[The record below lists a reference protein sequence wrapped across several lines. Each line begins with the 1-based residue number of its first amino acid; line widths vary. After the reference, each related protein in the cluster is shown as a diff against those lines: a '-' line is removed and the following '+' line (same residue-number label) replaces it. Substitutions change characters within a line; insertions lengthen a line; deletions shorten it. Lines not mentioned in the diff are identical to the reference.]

1 MSRSLSIATT
11 HPITD
16 TTGHDQTLLASST
29 QIRNAVHMSELI
41 TRNDSSGKSSV
52 KRGRRALWLAV
63 GAAVIWLMIGSWAGP
78 LAGSL
83 SEVQENDSAT
93 FLPASSES
101 TVVSEEQALF
111 ADNPS
116 IPILT
121 VITHPDRSPLT
132 EADRMPITEFLT
144 GVPELTLADGSRVGT
159 YLDSEQLIPIP
170 AEDGKAILVNVSVN
184 GDLGGERTQDGEF
197 AFIEI
202 TNLIRDYAATYDTLQ
217 INITG
222 PGGFLADLIKVFGA
236 IDGALLLATAIVV
249 AIILIFVYRSPVLWL
264 IPLVSAGFA
273 LAVSSGIVY
282 VLADNDVLVL
292 NGQSQGILTVLVFG
306 AGTDYSLLL
315 VSRYREELHKY
326 AVHTD
331 AIGAA
336 IKGVRAPIIAS
347 AATTSIGLMC
357 LLLSELNSNK
367 STGPVSAIGVIVA
380 MLIMLSFLPALLT
393 FPSFTLPILAFMVP
407 AIIGFLLGLITD
419 IAFGPFAIIGGVAAF
434 VTLIMWIVFGL
445 MRVFAA
451 SGGPFNRERFPSGR
465 WAFWPKVPR
474 LGEPDNK
481 LSGVWSKL
489 SGLVGRKP
497 RVTWVSTALILLVFA
512 GFSTTLNA
520 GGVATS
526 ESFTNGDE
534 VDSVIGQDVLVEHF
548 PGGLGSETIVTAD
561 QGSSEEVLSVI
572 AATPG
577 VADAV
582 PYANPTTGEVPVV
595 DRRVLFSVTLQAPS
609 DSSEAEAVIGD
620 LRTSFTSIPDAQARV
635 GGPTA
640 VAFDINEANLR
651 DRNVIIPTVLIV
663 ILIILI
669 ILLRAFNAPI
679 ILIGTVLL
687 SYFATLGA
695 CALAF
700 NYIFDFPGADPS
712 FPLFAFVFLVA
723 LGVDYNIFLMTRV
736 REETLIHG
744 TREGILKGLTV
755 TGGVITSA
763 GIVLAA
769 TFLVLAVLP
778 LVSLRQVGF
787 AVALGVLID
796 AFVVRTTLVPA
807 LAYDIGKKIWW
818 PSSLAKKDA
827 LD

>member
-1 MSRSLSIATT
+1 MSKSKGKQAT
-11 HPITD
+11 PAGN
-16 TTGHDQTLLASST
+16 TT
-29 QIRNAVHMSELI
+29 
-41 TRNDSSGKSSV
+41 KSS
-52 KRGRRALWLAV
+52 RRALWLAV
-63 GAAVIWLMIGSWAGP
+63 GAAVMWLMVGSWAGP

-83 SEVQENDSAT
+83 SDVQENDNAT
-93 FLPASSES
+93 FLPSSAES
-101 TVVSEEQALF
+101 TIVSEEQEFF
-111 ADNPS
+111 ATNS
-116 IPILT
+116 AIPILA

-132 EADRMPITEFLT
+132 AADQGAITEFLA
-144 GVPELTLADGSRVGT
+144 GVPQLILADGSRVGQ
-159 YLDSEQLIPIP
+159 YLESEQLFPLP
-170 AEDGKAILVNVSVN
+170 SEDGKALLVNISVN
-184 GDLGGERTQDGEF
+184 SERGAERIEDGEF
-197 AFIEI
+197 AFAEI
-202 TNLIRDYAATYDTLQ
+202 TNAIRDYAVQFDTLQ
-217 INITG
+217 INVTG

-236 IDGALLLATAIVV
+236 IDGALLLATAVVV

-264 IPLVSAGFA
+264 IPLISAGFA
-273 LAVSSGIVY
+273 LAVASGIVY
-282 VLADNDVLVL
+282 VLADSGVLVL

-326 AVHTD
+326 SIHTD

-347 AATTSIGLMC
+347 SATTSIGLMC

-367 STGPVSAIGVIVA
+367 STGPVSAVGVIAA
-380 MLIMLSFLPALLT
+380 MLIMLTFLPALLT
-393 FPSFTLPILAFMVP
+393 FPSFTLPILAFLVP
-407 AIIGFLLGLITD
+407 AVVGFLTGLVTD
-419 IAFGPFAIIGGVAAF
+419 APLAPFAMVGGVAALTT
-434 VTLIMWIVFGL
+434 VILWIVFGVI
-445 MRVFAA
+445 RVYSE
-451 SGGPFNRERFPSGR
+451 SGGPFSRERFPAGR
-465 WAFWPKVPR
+465 WAFWPKVPQ
-474 LGEPDNK
+474 LGDPDSK
-481 LSGVWSKL
+481 LTGVWSKL

-497 RVTWVSTALILLVFA
+497 RVTWVSTALVLLVFA

-520 GGVATS
+520 NGVATS
-526 ESFTNGDE
+526 ESFTNGEE
-534 VDSVIGQDVLVEHF
+534 VDSVIGQNVLVDHF
-548 PGGLGSETIVTAD
+548 PGGLGSETIVTANQSSSD
-561 QGSSEEVLSVI
+561 QVLSKI

-577 VADAV
+577 VADTV
-582 PYANPTTGEVPVV
+582 PYVNPSTGERTAVGG
-595 DRRVLFSVTLQAPS
+595 RVLFSVTLQSPS
-609 DSSEAEAVIGD
+609 DSAKAEVVIGN
-620 LRTSFTSIPDAQARV
+620 LRTSFESIPDAQARV

-663 ILIILI
+663 ILMILI

-679 ILIGTVLL
+679 VLVGTVLL

-723 LGVDYNIFLMTRV
+723 LGVDYNIFLLTRV
-736 REETLIHG
+736 REETVLLG
-744 TREGILKGLTV
+744 TRQGILKGLTV

-778 LVSLRQVGF
+778 LVSLRQIGF

-796 AFVVRTTLVPA
+796 AFIVRTTLVPA
-807 LAYDIGKKIWW
+807 LAYDIGKKVWW
-818 PSSLAKKDA
+818 PSSLSKKDVFN
-827 LD
+827 

>member
-1 MSRSLSIATT
+1 MS
-11 HPITD
+11 
-16 TTGHDQTLLASST
+16 GQ
-29 QIRNAVHMSELI
+29 
-41 TRNDSSGKSSV
+41 
-52 KRGRRALWLAV
+52 
-63 GAAVIWLMIGSWAGP
+63 GA
-78 LAGSL
+78 
-83 SEVQENDSAT
+83 
-93 FLPASSES
+93 
-101 TVVSEEQALF
+101 
-111 ADNPS
+111 
-116 IPILT
+116 
-121 VITHPDRSPLT
+121 
-132 EADRMPITEFLT
+132 ITEFLAE
-144 GVPELTLADGSRVGT
+144 VPKLSLADGSRVGE
-159 YLDSEQLIPIP
+159 YLESEQLFPLP
-170 AEDGKAILVNVSVN
+170 SEDGKALLVNISVN
-184 GDLGGERTQDGEF
+184 SDRGAERIEDGEF
-197 AFIEI
+197 AFAEI
-202 TNLIRDYAATYDTLQ
+202 TNTIRDYAVSFDTLQ
-217 INITG
+217 INVTG

-236 IDGALLLATAIVV
+236 IDGALLLATAVVV

-264 IPLVSAGFA
+264 IPLISAGFA
-273 LAVSSGIVY
+273 LAVASGIVY
-282 VLADNDVLVL
+282 VLADNGVLVL

-326 AVHTD
+326 SIHTD

-347 AATTSIGLMC
+347 SATTSIGLMC

-367 STGPVSAIGVIVA
+367 STGPVSAVGVIAA
-380 MLIMLSFLPALLT
+380 MLIMLTFLPALLT
-393 FPSFTLPILAFMVP
+393 FPSFTLPILAFLVP
-407 AIIGFLLGLITD
+407 AGVGFLLGLVTD
-419 IAFGPFAIIGGVAAF
+419 APLAPFAMVGGIAALTT
-434 VTLIMWIVFGL
+434 VIMWIVFGVI
-445 MRVFAA
+445 RVYSE
-451 SGGPFNRERFPSGR
+451 SGGPFSRERFPAGR

-481 LSGVWSKL
+481 LTGVWSKL

-497 RVTWVSTALILLVFA
+497 RVTWVSTALVLLVFA

-520 GGVATS
+520 NGVATS
-526 ESFTNGDE
+526 ESFTNGEE
-534 VDSVIGQDVLVEHF
+534 VDSVIGQKVLVDHF
-548 PGGLGSETIVTAD
+548 PGGLGSETIVTAN
-561 QGSSEEVLSVI
+561 QGSSDQVLSKI

-577 VADAV
+577 VADTV
-582 PYANPTTGEVPVV
+582 PYVNPSTGDPTTV
-595 DRRVLFSVTLQAPS
+595 DGRVLFSVTLQSPS
-609 DSSEAEAVIGD
+609 DSAQAEAVIGN
-620 LRTSFTSIPDAQARV
+620 LRTSFESIPDAQARV

-679 ILIGTVLL
+679 ILVGTVLL

-695 CALAF
+695 CAIAF

-723 LGVDYNIFLMTRV
+723 LGVDYNIFLLTRV
-736 REETLIHG
+736 REEALLLG
-744 TREGILKGLTV
+744 TRQGILKGLTV

-778 LVSLRQVGF
+778 LVSLRQIGF

-796 AFVVRTTLVPA
+796 AFIVRTTLVPA
-807 LAYDIGKKIWW
+807 LAYDIGKKVWW
-818 PSSLAKKDA
+818 PSSLSKKDVFN
-827 LD
+827 

>member
-1 MSRSLSIATT
+1 MAKSEGKQSTPARNTT
-11 HPITD
+11 
-16 TTGHDQTLLASST
+16 
-29 QIRNAVHMSELI
+29 
-41 TRNDSSGKSSV
+41 KS
-52 KRGRRALWLAV
+52 GRRALWLAV
-63 GAAVIWLMIGSWAGP
+63 GAAVMWLMVGSWAGP

-83 SEVQENDSAT
+83 SDVQENDNAT
-93 FLPASSES
+93 FLPSSAES
-101 TVVSEEQALF
+101 TIVSEEQEFF
-111 ADNPS
+111 ATNS
-116 IPILT
+116 AIPILA

-132 EADRMPITEFLT
+132 AADQGAITEFLA
-144 GVPELTLADGSRVGT
+144 GVPQLILADGSRVGQ
-159 YLDSEQLIPIP
+159 YLESEQLFPLP
-170 AEDGKAILVNVSVN
+170 SEDGKALLVNISVN
-184 GDLGGERTQDGEF
+184 SERGAERIEDGEF
-197 AFIEI
+197 AFAEI
-202 TNLIRDYAATYDTLQ
+202 TNAIRDYAVQFDTLQ
-217 INITG
+217 INVTG

-236 IDGALLLATAIVV
+236 IDGALLLATAVVV

-264 IPLVSAGFA
+264 IPLISAGFA
-273 LAVSSGIVY
+273 LAVASGIVY
-282 VLADNDVLVL
+282 VLADNGVLVL

-326 AVHTD
+326 SVHTD

-347 AATTSIGLMC
+347 SATTSIGLMC

-367 STGPVSAIGVIVA
+367 STGPVSAVGVIAA
-380 MLIMLSFLPALLT
+380 MLIMLTFLPALLT
-393 FPSFTLPILAFMVP
+393 FPSFTLPILAFLVP
-407 AIIGFLLGLITD
+407 AVVGFLIGLVTD
-419 IAFGPFAIIGGVAAF
+419 APFAPFAMVGGIAALTT
-434 VTLIMWIVFGL
+434 VIMWIVFGVI
-445 MRVFAA
+445 RVYSE
-451 SGGPFNRERFPSGR
+451 SGGPFSRERFPAGR
-465 WAFWPKVPR
+465 WAFWPKVPQ
-474 LGEPDNK
+474 LGDPDSK
-481 LSGVWSKL
+481 LTGVWSKL

-497 RVTWVSTALILLVFA
+497 RVTWVSTALVLLVFA

-520 GGVATS
+520 NGVATS
-526 ESFTNGDE
+526 ESFTNGEE
-534 VDSVIGQDVLVEHF
+534 VDSVIGQNVLVDHF
-548 PGGLGSETIVTAD
+548 PGGLGSETIVTAN
-561 QGSSEEVLSVI
+561 QGSSDQVLSKI

-577 VADAV
+577 VADTV
-582 PYANPTTGEVPVV
+582 PYLNPSTGDPTTV
-595 DRRVLFSVTLQAPS
+595 DGRVLFSVTLQSPS
-609 DSSEAEAVIGD
+609 DSANAEVVIGN
-620 LRTSFTSIPDAQARV
+620 LRTSFESIPDAQARV

-663 ILIILI
+663 ILMILI

-679 ILIGTVLL
+679 VLVGTVLL

-723 LGVDYNIFLMTRV
+723 LGVDYNIFLLTRV
-736 REETLIHG
+736 REETVLLG
-744 TREGILKGLTV
+744 TRQGILKGLTV

-778 LVSLRQVGF
+778 LVSLRQIGF

-796 AFVVRTTLVPA
+796 AFIVRTTLVPA
-807 LAYDIGKKIWW
+807 LAYDIGKKVWW
-818 PSSLAKKDA
+818 PSSLSKKDVFN
-827 LD
+827 

>member
-1 MSRSLSIATT
+1 MTDFSTKENKPGKNAT
-11 HPITD
+11 
-16 TTGHDQTLLASST
+16 
-29 QIRNAVHMSELI
+29 
-41 TRNDSSGKSSV
+41 

-63 GAAVIWLMIGSWAGP
+63 GAAIVWLMVGSWAGP

-93 FLPASSES
+93 FLPASAES

-116 IPILT
+116 IPVLT

-132 EADRMPITEFLT
+132 VADQGPITEFVT
-144 GVPELTLADGSRVGT
+144 GVPELTLTDGSRVGT
-159 YLDSEQLIPIP
+159 YLDSEQLFPLP
-170 AEDGKAILVNVSVN
+170 SQDGKALLVNISVN
-184 GDLGGERTQDGEF
+184 GDLGGERNADGEF
-197 AFIEI
+197 NFIEI
-202 TNLIRDYAATYDTLQ
+202 TNLIRDYAEQFDTLQ
-217 INITG
+217 INVTG

-273 LAVSSGIVY
+273 LAVASGIVY
-282 VLADNDVLVL
+282 VLADNEVLVL

-326 AVHTD
+326 SVHTD
-331 AIGAA
+331 AIAAA

-347 AATTSIGLMC
+347 SATTSIGLMC

-367 STGPVSAIGVIVA
+367 STGPVSAVGVIAA
-380 MLIMLSFLPALLT
+380 MLIMLTFLPALLT
-393 FPSFTLPILAFMVP
+393 FPSFTLPILAFLVP
-407 AIIGFLLGLITD
+407 AVVGFLLGLVTD
-419 IAFGPFAIIGGVAAF
+419 ISFGPFAIVGGFAAL
-434 VTLIMWIVFGL
+434 VTLILWIVFGI
-445 MRVFAA
+445 MRVV
-451 SGGPFNRERFPSGR
+451 SDTGGPFNRERFPAGR
-465 WAFWPKVPR
+465 WAFWPRVPH
-474 LGEPDNK
+474 LGEPDSK

-497 RVTWVSTALILLVFA
+497 RVTWVATALVLLVFA

-520 GGVATS
+520 SGVATS

-534 VDSVIGQDVLVEHF
+534 VDSVVGQKVLVEHF
-548 PGGLGSETIVTAD
+548 PGGLGSETIVTTE
-561 QGSSEEVLSVI
+561 QTSSTEVLSVI

-577 VADAV
+577 VANTI
-582 PYANPTTGEVPVV
+582 PYVNPTTGEVSVV
-595 DRRVLFSVTLQAPS
+595 DGRVLFSVTLQAPS
-609 DSSEAEAVIGD
+609 DSSEAETVIGD
-620 LRTSFTSIPDAQARV
+620 LRESFTSLPDAQARV
-635 GGPTA
+635 GGPSA

-669 ILLRAFNAPI
+669 LLLRAFNAPL

-695 CALAF
+695 CAIAF

-796 AFVVRTTLVPA
+796 AFIVRTTLVPA
-807 LAYDIGKKIWW
+807 LAYDIGRKIWW
-818 PSSLAKKDA
+818 PSSLAKKDTPGEQPEQSQLNNLTA
-827 LD
+827 

>member
-1 MSRSLSIATT
+1 MAKSEGKQSTPARNTT
-11 HPITD
+11 
-16 TTGHDQTLLASST
+16 
-29 QIRNAVHMSELI
+29 
-41 TRNDSSGKSSV
+41 KS
-52 KRGRRALWLAV
+52 GRRALWLAV
-63 GAAVIWLMIGSWAGP
+63 GAAVMWLMVGSWAGP

-83 SEVQENDSAT
+83 SDVQENDNAT
-93 FLPASSES
+93 FLPSSAES
-101 TVVSEEQALF
+101 TIVSEEQEFF
-111 ADNPS
+111 ATNS
-116 IPILT
+116 AIPILA
-121 VITHPDRSPLT
+121 VITHPDRSPLNA
-132 EADRMPITEFLT
+132 ADQGAITEFLAE
-144 GVPELTLADGSRVGT
+144 VPNLILADGSRVGD
-159 YLDSEQLIPIP
+159 YLESEQLFPLP
-170 AEDGKAILVNVSVN
+170 SEDGKALLINISVN
-184 GDLGGERTQDGEF
+184 SDRGAERIEDGEF
-197 AFIEI
+197 AFAEI
-202 TNLIRDYAATYDTLQ
+202 TNAIRDYAVSFDTLQ
-217 INITG
+217 INVTG

-236 IDGALLLATAIVV
+236 IDGALLLATAVVV

-264 IPLVSAGFA
+264 IPLISAGFA
-273 LAVSSGIVY
+273 LAVASGIVY

-326 AVHTD
+326 SIHTD

-347 AATTSIGLMC
+347 SATTSIGLMC

-367 STGPVSAIGVIVA
+367 STGPVSAVGVIAA
-380 MLIMLSFLPALLT
+380 MLIMLTFLPALLT
-393 FPSFTLPILAFMVP
+393 FPSFTLPILAFLVP
-407 AIIGFLLGLITD
+407 AVVGFLLGLVTD
-419 IAFGPFAIIGGVAAF
+419 APLAPFAMVGGIAALTT
-434 VTLIMWIVFGL
+434 VIMWIVFGVI
-445 MRVFAA
+445 RVYSE
-451 SGGPFNRERFPSGR
+451 SGGPFSRERFPAGR

-481 LSGVWSKL
+481 LTGVWSKL

-497 RVTWVSTALILLVFA
+497 RVTWVSTALVLLVFA

-520 GGVATS
+520 NGVATS
-526 ESFTNGDE
+526 ESFTNGEE
-534 VDSVIGQDVLVEHF
+534 VDSVIGQKVLVDHF
-548 PGGLGSETIVTAD
+548 PGGLGSETIVTAN
-561 QGSSEEVLSVI
+561 QGSSDQVLSKI

-577 VADAV
+577 VADTV
-582 PYANPTTGEVPVV
+582 PYVNPSTGDPTTV
-595 DRRVLFSVTLQAPS
+595 DGRVLFSVTLQSPS
-609 DSSEAEAVIGD
+609 DSAQAEAVIGN
-620 LRTSFTSIPDAQARV
+620 LRTSFESIPDAQARV

-679 ILIGTVLL
+679 ILVGTVLL

-695 CALAF
+695 CAIAF

-723 LGVDYNIFLMTRV
+723 LGVDYNIFLLTRV
-736 REETLIHG
+736 REEALLLG
-744 TREGILKGLTV
+744 TRQGILKGLTV

-778 LVSLRQVGF
+778 LVSLRQIGF

-796 AFVVRTTLVPA
+796 AFIVRTTLVPA
-807 LAYDIGKKIWW
+807 LAYDIGKKVWW
-818 PSSLAKKDA
+818 PSSLSKKDVFN
-827 LD
+827 

>member
-1 MSRSLSIATT
+1 MTDFSTKENKPGKNAT
-11 HPITD
+11 
-16 TTGHDQTLLASST
+16 
-29 QIRNAVHMSELI
+29 
-41 TRNDSSGKSSV
+41 

-63 GAAVIWLMIGSWAGP
+63 GAAIVWLMVGSWAGP

-93 FLPASSES
+93 FLPASAES

-116 IPILT
+116 IPVLT

-132 EADRMPITEFLT
+132 VADQGPITEFVT
-144 GVPELTLADGSRVGT
+144 GVPELTLTDGSRVGT
-159 YLDSEQLIPIP
+159 YLDSEQLFPLP
-170 AEDGKAILVNVSVN
+170 SQDGKALLVNISVN
-184 GDLGGERTQDGEF
+184 GDLGGERNADGEF
-197 AFIEI
+197 NFIEI
-202 TNLIRDYAATYDTLQ
+202 TNLIRDYAEQFDTLQ
-217 INITG
+217 INVTG

-273 LAVSSGIVY
+273 LAVASGIVY
-282 VLADNDVLVL
+282 VLADNEVLVL

-326 AVHTD
+326 SVHTD
-331 AIGAA
+331 AIAAA

-347 AATTSIGLMC
+347 SATTSIGLMC

-367 STGPVSAIGVIVA
+367 STGPVSAVGIIAA
-380 MLIMLSFLPALLT
+380 MLIMLTFLPALLT
-393 FPSFTLPILAFMVP
+393 FPSFTLPILAFLVP
-407 AIIGFLLGLITD
+407 AVVGFLLGLVTD
-419 IAFGPFAIIGGVAAF
+419 ISFGPFAIVGGFAAL
-434 VTLIMWIVFGL
+434 VTLILWIVFGI
-445 MRVFAA
+445 MRVV
-451 SGGPFNRERFPSGR
+451 SDTGGPFNRERFPAGR
-465 WAFWPKVPR
+465 WAFWPRVPH
-474 LGEPDNK
+474 LGEPDSK

-497 RVTWVSTALILLVFA
+497 RVTWVATALVLLVFA

-520 GGVATS
+520 SGVATS

-534 VDSVIGQDVLVEHF
+534 VDSVVGQKVLVEHF
-548 PGGLGSETIVTAD
+548 PGGLGSETIVTTE
-561 QGSSEEVLSVI
+561 QTSSTEVLSVI

-577 VADAV
+577 VANTI
-582 PYANPTTGEVPVV
+582 PYVNPTTGEVSVV
-595 DRRVLFSVTLQAPS
+595 DGRVLFSVTLQAPS
-609 DSSEAEAVIGD
+609 DSSEAETVIGD
-620 LRTSFTSIPDAQARV
+620 LRESFTSLPDAQARV
-635 GGPTA
+635 GGPSA

-669 ILLRAFNAPI
+669 LLLRAFNAPL

-695 CALAF
+695 CAIAF

-796 AFVVRTTLVPA
+796 AFIVRTTLVPA
-807 LAYDIGKKIWW
+807 LAYDIGRKIWW

-827 LD
+827 PGEQPEQSQLNNLTA

>member
-1 MSRSLSIATT
+1 MS
-11 HPITD
+11 D
-16 TTGHDQTLLASST
+16 VNTGDDSVAKNST
-29 QIRNAVHMSELI
+29 
-41 TRNDSSGKSSV
+41 

-63 GAAVIWLMIGSWAGP
+63 GAAIVWLMIGSWAGP

-83 SEVQENDSAT
+83 SDVQENDNAS
-93 FLPASSES
+93 FLPSSAES
-101 TVVSEEQALF
+101 TVVNGEQALF

-121 VITHPDRSPLT
+121 VITHPDRSPLIA
-132 EADRMPITEFLT
+132 ADQATITEFLT
-144 GVPELTLADGSRVGT
+144 GVPELTLADGSRVGS
-159 YLDSEQLIPIP
+159 YLDSQQLFPLP
-170 AEDGKAILVNVSVN
+170 SEDGKALLVNISVN
-184 GDLGGERTQDGEF
+184 GDLGGERNALGEF

-202 TNLIRDYAATYDTLQ
+202 TNLIRDYAVQFDTLQ
-217 INITG
+217 INVTG
-222 PGGFLADLIKVFGA
+222 PGGFLTDLIKVFGA

-264 IPLVSAGFA
+264 IPLISAGFA
-273 LAVSSGIVY
+273 LAVASGIVY
-282 VLADNDVLVL
+282 VLADNDVVVL

-347 AATTSIGLMC
+347 SATTSIGLMC

-367 STGPVSAIGVIVA
+367 STGPVSAVGIVVA
-380 MLIMLSFLPALLT
+380 MLIMLTFLPALLT
-393 FPSFTLPILAFMVP
+393 FPSFTLPILAFLVP
-407 AIIGFLLGLITD
+407 TVIGFLLGLITD
-419 IAFGPFAIIGGVAAF
+419 ISIGPFAIGGGAAAL
-434 VTLIMWIVFGL
+434 VTLILWIVFGL

-465 WAFWPKVPR
+465 WAFWPKVPE

-481 LSGVWSKL
+481 LSGVWSNL

-497 RVTWVSTALILLVFA
+497 RITWVSTALVLLVFA
-512 GFSTTLNA
+512 GFSFTLKA
-520 GGVATS
+520 DGVPTS
-526 ESFTNGDE
+526 ESFTNGTE
-534 VDSVIGQDVLVEHF
+534 VDSVIGQKVLVEHF

-577 VADAV
+577 VADAI
-582 PYANPTTGEVPVV
+582 PYVNPTTGEVPVV
-595 DRRVLFSVTLQAPS
+595 DGRMLFSVTLQAPS

-620 LRTSFTSIPDAQARV
+620 LRTSFTSMPDAQARV

-736 REETLIHG
+736 REETLLHG

-796 AFVVRTTLVPA
+796 AFIVRTTLVPA

-827 LD
+827 SDEQLNNVTA

>member
-1 MSRSLSIATT
+1 MAKSEGKQSTPARNTT
-11 HPITD
+11 
-16 TTGHDQTLLASST
+16 
-29 QIRNAVHMSELI
+29 
-41 TRNDSSGKSSV
+41 KS
-52 KRGRRALWLAV
+52 GRRALWLAV
-63 GAAVIWLMIGSWAGP
+63 GAAVMWLMVGSWAGP

-83 SEVQENDSAT
+83 SDVQENDNAT
-93 FLPASSES
+93 FLPSSAES
-101 TVVSEEQALF
+101 TIVSEEQEFF
-111 ADNPS
+111 ATNS
-116 IPILT
+116 AIPILA
-121 VITHPDRSPLT
+121 VITHPDRSPLNA
-132 EADRMPITEFLT
+132 ADQGAITEFLAE
-144 GVPELTLADGSRVGT
+144 VPNLILADGSRVGD
-159 YLDSEQLIPIP
+159 YLESEQLFPLP
-170 AEDGKAILVNVSVN
+170 SEDGKALLINISVN
-184 GDLGGERTQDGEF
+184 SDRGAERIEDGEF
-197 AFIEI
+197 AFAEI
-202 TNLIRDYAATYDTLQ
+202 INTIRDYAVSFDTLQ
-217 INITG
+217 INVTG

-236 IDGALLLATAIVV
+236 IDGALLLATAVVV

-264 IPLVSAGFA
+264 IPLISAGFA
-273 LAVSSGIVY
+273 LAVASGIVY

-326 AVHTD
+326 SVHTD
-331 AIGAA
+331 AIRAA

-347 AATTSIGLMC
+347 SATTSIGLMC

-367 STGPVSAIGVIVA
+367 STGPVSAVGVIAA
-380 MLIMLSFLPALLT
+380 MLIMLTFLPALLT
-393 FPSFTLPILAFMVP
+393 FPSFTLPILAFLVP
-407 AIIGFLLGLITD
+407 AVVGFLLGLVTD
-419 IAFGPFAIIGGVAAF
+419 APLAPFAMVGGIAALTT
-434 VTLIMWIVFGL
+434 VIMWIVFGVI
-445 MRVFAA
+445 RVYSE
-451 SGGPFNRERFPSGR
+451 SGGPFSRERFPAGR

-481 LSGVWSKL
+481 LTGVWSKL

-497 RVTWVSTALILLVFA
+497 RVTWVSTALVLLVFA

-520 GGVATS
+520 NGVATS
-526 ESFTNGDE
+526 ESFTNGEE
-534 VDSVIGQDVLVEHF
+534 VDSVIGQKVLVDHF
-548 PGGLGSETIVTAD
+548 PGGLGSETIVTAN
-561 QGSSEEVLSVI
+561 QGSSDQVLSKI

-577 VADAV
+577 VADTV
-582 PYANPTTGEVPVV
+582 PYVNPSTGDPTTV
-595 DRRVLFSVTLQAPS
+595 DGRVLFSVTLQSPS
-609 DSSEAEAVIGD
+609 DSAQAEAVIGN
-620 LRTSFTSIPDAQARV
+620 LRTSFESIPDAQARV

-679 ILIGTVLL
+679 ILVGTVLL

-695 CALAF
+695 CAIAF

-723 LGVDYNIFLMTRV
+723 LGVDYNIFLLTRV
-736 REETLIHG
+736 REEALLLG
-744 TREGILKGLTV
+744 TRQGILKGLTV

-778 LVSLRQVGF
+778 LVSLRQIGF

-796 AFVVRTTLVPA
+796 AFIVRTTLVPA
-807 LAYDIGKKIWW
+807 LAYDIGKKVWW
-818 PSSLAKKDA
+818 PSSLSKKDVFN
-827 LD
+827 

>member
-1 MSRSLSIATT
+1 MAKSEGKQSTPARNTT
-11 HPITD
+11 
-16 TTGHDQTLLASST
+16 
-29 QIRNAVHMSELI
+29 
-41 TRNDSSGKSSV
+41 KS
-52 KRGRRALWLAV
+52 GRRALWLAV
-63 GAAVIWLMIGSWAGP
+63 SAAVMWLMVGSWAGP

-83 SEVQENDSAT
+83 SDVQENDNAT
-93 FLPASSES
+93 FLPSSAES
-101 TVVSEEQALF
+101 TIVSEEQEFF
-111 ADNPS
+111 ATNS
-116 IPILT
+116 AIPILA

-132 EADRMPITEFLT
+132 TADQGAITEFLAE
-144 GVPELTLADGSRVGT
+144 VPKLILADGTRVGD
-159 YLDSEQLIPIP
+159 YLESEQLFPLP
-170 AEDGKAILVNVSVN
+170 SEDGKALLINISVN
-184 GDLGGERTQDGEF
+184 SDRGAERIEDGEF
-197 AFIEI
+197 AFAEI
-202 TNLIRDYAATYDTLQ
+202 TNAIRDYAVSFDTLQ
-217 INITG
+217 INVTG

-236 IDGALLLATAIVV
+236 IDGALLLATAVVV

-264 IPLVSAGFA
+264 IPLISAGFA
-273 LAVSSGIVY
+273 LAVASGIVY
-282 VLADNDVLVL
+282 VLADNGVLVL

-326 AVHTD
+326 SVHTD

-347 AATTSIGLMC
+347 SATTSIGLMC

-367 STGPVSAIGVIVA
+367 STGPVSAVGVIAA
-380 MLIMLSFLPALLT
+380 MLIMLTFLPALLT
-393 FPSFTLPILAFMVP
+393 FPSFTLPILAFLVP
-407 AIIGFLLGLITD
+407 AVVGFLLGLVTD
-419 IAFGPFAIIGGVAAF
+419 APLAPFAMIGGIAALTT
-434 VTLIMWIVFGL
+434 VIMWIVFGVI
-445 MRVFAA
+445 RVY
-451 SGGPFNRERFPSGR
+451 SKNGGPFSRERFPAGR
-465 WAFWPKVPR
+465 WAFWPKVPQ
-474 LGEPDNK
+474 LGEPDSK

-497 RVTWVSTALILLVFA
+497 RVTWVSTALVLLVFA

-520 GGVATS
+520 NGVATS
-526 ESFTNGDE
+526 ESFTNGEE
-534 VDSVIGQDVLVEHF
+534 VDSVIGQNVLVDHF
-548 PGGLGSETIVTAD
+548 PGGLGSETIVTAN
-561 QGSSEEVLSVI
+561 QGSSDQVLSKI

-577 VADAV
+577 VADTV
-582 PYANPTTGEVPVV
+582 PYLNPSTGDPTTV
-595 DRRVLFSVTLQAPS
+595 DGRMLFSVTLQSPS
-609 DSSEAEAVIGD
+609 DSAQAEVVIGN
-620 LRTSFTSIPDAQARV
+620 LRTSFESIPDAQARV

-663 ILIILI
+663 ILIILT

-679 ILIGTVLL
+679 ILVGTVLL

-723 LGVDYNIFLMTRV
+723 LGVDYNIFLLTRV
-736 REETLIHG
+736 REETVLLG
-744 TREGILKGLTV
+744 TRQGILKGLTV

-778 LVSLRQVGF
+778 LVSLRQIGF

-796 AFVVRTTLVPA
+796 AFIVRTTLVPA
-807 LAYDIGKKIWW
+807 LAYDIGKKVWW
-818 PSSLAKKDA
+818 PSTLSKKDVFN
-827 LD
+827 

>member
-1 MSRSLSIATT
+1 MAKSEGKQSTPARNTT
-11 HPITD
+11 
-16 TTGHDQTLLASST
+16 
-29 QIRNAVHMSELI
+29 
-41 TRNDSSGKSSV
+41 KS
-52 KRGRRALWLAV
+52 GRRALWLAV
-63 GAAVIWLMIGSWAGP
+63 GAAVMWLLVGSWAGP

-83 SEVQENDSAT
+83 SDVQENDNAT
-93 FLPASSES
+93 FLPSSAES
-101 TVVSEEQALF
+101 TIVSEEQEFF
-111 ADNPS
+111 ATNS
-116 IPILT
+116 AIPILA

-132 EADRMPITEFLT
+132 AADQGAITEFLAE
-144 GVPELTLADGSRVGT
+144 VPKLSLADGSRVGE
-159 YLDSEQLIPIP
+159 YLESEKLFPLP
-170 AEDGKAILVNVSVN
+170 SEDGKALLVNISVN
-184 GDLGGERTQDGEF
+184 SDRGAERIEDGEF
-197 AFIEI
+197 AFAEI
-202 TNLIRDYAATYDTLQ
+202 TNKIRDYAVSFDTLQ
-217 INITG
+217 INVTG

-236 IDGALLLATAIVV
+236 IDGALLLATAVVV

-264 IPLVSAGFA
+264 IPLISAGFA
-273 LAVSSGIVY
+273 LAVASGIVY
-282 VLADNDVLVL
+282 VLADNGVLVL

-326 AVHTD
+326 SIHTD

-347 AATTSIGLMC
+347 SATTSIGLMC

-367 STGPVSAIGVIVA
+367 STGPVSAVGVIAA
-380 MLIMLSFLPALLT
+380 MLIMLTFLPALLT
-393 FPSFTLPILAFMVP
+393 FPSFTLPILAFLVP
-407 AIIGFLLGLITD
+407 AVVGFLLGLVTD
-419 IAFGPFAIIGGVAAF
+419 APLAPFAMVGGIAALTT
-434 VTLIMWIVFGL
+434 VIMWIVFGVI
-445 MRVFAA
+445 RVYSE
-451 SGGPFNRERFPSGR
+451 SGGPFSRERFPAGR

-481 LSGVWSKL
+481 LTGVWSKL

-497 RVTWVSTALILLVFA
+497 RVTWVSTALVLLVFA

-520 GGVATS
+520 NGVATS
-526 ESFTNGDE
+526 ESFTNGEE
-534 VDSVIGQDVLVEHF
+534 VDSVIGQKVLVDHF
-548 PGGLGSETIVTAD
+548 PGGLGSETIVTAN
-561 QGSSEEVLSVI
+561 QGSSDQVLSKI

-577 VADAV
+577 VADTV
-582 PYANPTTGEVPVV
+582 PYVNPSTGDPTTV
-595 DRRVLFSVTLQAPS
+595 DGRVLFSVTLQSPS
-609 DSSEAEAVIGD
+609 DSAQAEAVIGN
-620 LRTSFTSIPDAQARV
+620 LRTSFESIPDAQARV

-679 ILIGTVLL
+679 ILVGTVLL

-695 CALAF
+695 CAIAF

-723 LGVDYNIFLMTRV
+723 LGVDYNIFLLTRV
-736 REETLIHG
+736 REEALLLG
-744 TREGILKGLTV
+744 TRQGILKGLTV

-778 LVSLRQVGF
+778 LVSLRQIGF

-796 AFVVRTTLVPA
+796 AFIVRTTLVPA
-807 LAYDIGKKIWW
+807 LAYDIGKKVWW
-818 PSSLAKKDA
+818 PSSLSKKDVFN
-827 LD
+827 

>member
-1 MSRSLSIATT
+1 MSKSKGRQSTPAGNTT
-11 HPITD
+11 
-16 TTGHDQTLLASST
+16 
-29 QIRNAVHMSELI
+29 
-41 TRNDSSGKSSV
+41 KSS
-52 KRGRRALWLAV
+52 RRALWLAV
-63 GAAVIWLMIGSWAGP
+63 GAAVMWLMVGSWAGP

-83 SEVQENDSAT
+83 SDVQENDNAT
-93 FLPASSES
+93 FLPSSAES
-101 TVVSEEQALF
+101 TIVSEEQEFF
-111 ADNPS
+111 ATNS
-116 IPILT
+116 AIPILA

-132 EADRMPITEFLT
+132 AADQGAITEFLA
-144 GVPELTLADGSRVGT
+144 GVPQLILADGSRVGQ
-159 YLDSEQLIPIP
+159 YLESEQLFPLP
-170 AEDGKAILVNVSVN
+170 SEDGKALLVNISVN
-184 GDLGGERTQDGEF
+184 SERGAERIEDGEF
-197 AFIEI
+197 AFAEI
-202 TNLIRDYAATYDTLQ
+202 TNAIRDYAVQFDTLQ
-217 INITG
+217 INVTG

-236 IDGALLLATAIVV
+236 IDGALLLATAVVV

-264 IPLVSAGFA
+264 IPLISAGFA
-273 LAVSSGIVY
+273 LAVASGIVY
-282 VLADNDVLVL
+282 VLADSGVLVL

-326 AVHTD
+326 SIHTD

-347 AATTSIGLMC
+347 SATTSIGLMC

-367 STGPVSAIGVIVA
+367 STGPVSAVGVIAA
-380 MLIMLSFLPALLT
+380 MLIMLTFLPALLT
-393 FPSFTLPILAFMVP
+393 FPSFTLPILAFLVP
-407 AIIGFLLGLITD
+407 AVVGFLIGLVTD
-419 IAFGPFAIIGGVAAF
+419 APLAPFAMVGGIAALTT
-434 VTLIMWIVFGL
+434 VILWIVFGVI
-445 MRVFAA
+445 RVYSE
-451 SGGPFNRERFPSGR
+451 SGGPFSRERFPAGR
-465 WAFWPKVPR
+465 WAFWPKVPQ
-474 LGEPDNK
+474 LGDPDSK
-481 LSGVWSKL
+481 LTGVWSKL

-497 RVTWVSTALILLVFA
+497 RVTWVSTALVLLVFA

-520 GGVATS
+520 NGVATS
-526 ESFTNGDE
+526 ESFTNGEE
-534 VDSVIGQDVLVEHF
+534 VDSVIGQNVLVDHF
-548 PGGLGSETIVTAD
+548 PGGLGSETIVTANQSSSD
-561 QGSSEEVLSVI
+561 QVLSKI

-577 VADAV
+577 VADTV
-582 PYANPTTGEVPVV
+582 PYVNPSTGERTAVGG
-595 DRRVLFSVTLQAPS
+595 RVLFSVTLQSPS
-609 DSSEAEAVIGD
+609 DSANAEVVIGN
-620 LRTSFTSIPDAQARV
+620 LRTSFESIPDAQARV

-679 ILIGTVLL
+679 VLVGTVLL

-723 LGVDYNIFLMTRV
+723 LGVDYNIFLLTRV
-736 REETLIHG
+736 REETVLLG
-744 TREGILKGLTV
+744 TRQGILKGLTV

-778 LVSLRQVGF
+778 LVSLRQIGF

-796 AFVVRTTLVPA
+796 AFIVRTTLVPA
-807 LAYDIGKKIWW
+807 LAYDIGKKVWW
-818 PSSLAKKDA
+818 PSSLSKKDVFN
-827 LD
+827 